1 MRPATIDNSLV
12 NASDLASR
20 LAETSAPEGVATALR
35 RRLDSLDGSLEGE
48 DRLGR
53 ALNLPWTA
61 TGIARPQ
68 FGELHSRLM
77 DELFVTDEVADLLC
91 DHLVVREHQLTSAP
105 DASGPRALLCLV
117 GPPGVGK
124 SHIAHEIA
132 EQLGLPLATIRL
144 DRLGSPDELFGND
157 QSPGEIM
164 GAIER
169 LGKSEVVLLLEEIDA
184 IGGGW
189 PTASTP
195 GQAIS
200 DRWATAR
207 AALLAALTDA
217 GARRTFHDRFFD
229 VPFDLSRVLVIT
241 TARWLPDIPP
251 LERGRLDIVELAG
264 YVDDDKVAIARDSL
278 APAMLREYNV
288 ATDDLTIEDDALAA
302 LVRSYTAEP
311 GVDEL
316 DGLIRQVVR
325 RALTRRA
332 LRGETDPVSIV
343 IEDLGATVGRPT
355 RLGLHRRRRE
365 TPGMTSGA
373 VVRRSGG
380 VLGQIE
386 AVQMPGAGRIRIL
399 DTAGADLTG
408 RYAIVPSY
416 VRSRLSD
423 LGVSARSLEEFDT
436 DLLVPASDL
445 PGDEGSLAIAAAIAM
460 VSLMRDRAADPE
472 FLAIGGM
479 TAHGHVRRAHGVQ
492 AKILAAHR
500 GGIRRVVLPRQ
511 NEHDLDSIP
520 SQLHDAI
527 TFIPVDEVGQG
538 INVALR

>member
-1 MRPATIDNSLV
+1 MNTTE
-12 NASDLASR
+12 LASR
-20 LAETSAPEGVATALR
+20 LAAPEVPDDVAARLR
-35 RRLDSLDGSLEGE
+35 RRLDGLDGSPEGQE
-48 DRLGR
+48 RLVR
-53 ALNLPWTA
+53 ALDLPWA
-61 TGIARPQ
+61 ASSAARPQ
-68 FGELHSRLM
+68 ISELHAHLV
-77 DELFVTDEVADLLC
+77 DDLFLTDEVADLLC

-105 DASGPRALLCLV
+105 DATGPRALLSLV

-124 SHIAHEIA
+124 SHIAREVA
-132 EQLGLPLATIRL
+132 ELLGLPLATIRL
-144 DRLGSPDELFGND
+144 DRLASPDELFGNE
-157 QSPGEIM
+157 QAPGEIM
-164 GAIER
+164 RAIER
-169 LGKSEVVLLLEEIDA
+169 LGQSEVVLLLEEIDA

-189 PTASTP
+189 PTASN
-195 GQAIS
+195 QNHSIS
-200 DRWATAR
+200 DRWAAAR
-207 AALLAALTDA
+207 ATLLAALTDA
-217 GARRTFHDRFFD
+217 AARRQFQDRFFD
-229 VPFDLSRVLVIT
+229 VPFDLSRALVIT
-241 TARWLPDIPP
+241 TARWLPDLPP

-288 ATDDLTIEDDALAA
+288 PSDDLEIEDDALSA
-302 LVRSYTAEP
+302 LVRSYTVEP
-311 GVDEL
+311 GIDAL

-332 LRGETDPVSIV
+332 LQAEPGPVSIA

-355 RLGLHRRRRE
+355 QLGLHRRRRE
-365 TPGMTSGA
+365 TPGMTAGA

-399 DTAGADLTG
+399 DTSGADLSS

-423 LGVSARSLEEFDT
+423 LAVSARSLEEFDT

-479 TAHGHVRRAHGVQ
+479 TAHGHVRRAQGVQ

-500 GGIRRVVLPRQ
+500 GGIRRIVLPRQ

-520 SQLHDAI
+520 APLHDAI
-527 TFIPVDEVGQG
+527 TFIPIDEAGQG